1 MSSLQDWRGR
11 DKMGEKIS
19 TREAYGRAL
28 EEFGADEKIYVFDS
42 DLKSCTMTAYFAEK
56 YPSRFFNMG
65 IAEANMVDVAAGMA
79 SCGATALVHTF
90 AMFAAGRVYD
100 QVRNSVAYPGLNV
113 KVVGSHAGLTVG
125 EDGATHQ
132 CIEDI
137 GLMRTM
143 PGMTVVVPCDG
154 HETRLA
160 VKAGLEYK
168 GSCYVRTGR
177 CALDNVTDR
186 FADYQFELGKGI
198 RLTNGKDVTI
208 IACGLMVQ
216 ESLKAAKLLEAEGI
230 HARVIDMHTIK
241 PIDRELILAAAE
253 ETGAI
258 VTAEEHNVIGGLG
271 GAVAE
276 VLSTARPTPLEIV
289 GVKDCFGHSG
299 HPEELLRHF
308 GLAPEDV
315 AAAAKRAMARK

>member
-1 MSSLQDWRGR
+1 
-11 DKMGEKIS
+11 MGEKIS
-19 TREAYGRAL
+19 TRVAYGRAL
-28 EEFGADEKIYVFDS
+28 EEYGNNENIYVFDA
-42 DLKSCTMTAYFAEK
+42 DLKSCTMTTYFAEK
-56 YPSRFFNMG
+56 YPERFFNMG

-79 SCGATALVHTF
+79 ACGATALVHTF

-143 PGMTVVVPCDG
+143 PNMTVVVPCDG
-154 HETRLA
+154 YETRQA
-160 VKAGLEYK
+160 TKAILGYE
-168 GSCYVRTGR
+168 GPCYLRTGR
-177 CALDNVTDR
+177 CALDVVTDQ
-186 FADYQFELGKGI
+186 FPEYKFELGKGVT
-198 RLTNGKDVTI
+198 LVDGNDVTI

-216 ESLKAAKLLEAEGI
+216 EALKAAEILKKDGI
-230 HARVIDMHTIK
+230 DARVIDMHTIK
-241 PIDRELILAAAE
+241 PIDRDLIIKAAK

-276 VLSTARPTPLEIV
+276 VLSTSVPIPLEMV
-289 GVKDCFGHSG
+289 GVNDCFGHSG
-299 HPEELLRHF
+299 HPGELLKHF
-308 GLAPEDV
+308 GLTPDNIAEK
-315 AAAAKRAMARK
+315 AKSAIKRK